1 MLKPLKPTE
10 RKGSSCKYTSY
21 CFSTWFQGLYFQ
33 LFQKCTTI
41 NVRCMRIC
49 LRQFISEHATWNVC
63 CKITI
68 FKEFTSLLILTIQRK
83 MVTLK
88 YFNCHLRFLDVFLSF
103 WCQWLISRLSCCSRY
118 VTKESRVE
126 TKLPLQLD
134 FLLLLNDLDKNCKR
148 HLYFFGTCQ
157 EIFEVWF
164 LLSLSHVC
172 SWLLD

>member
-1 MLKPLKPTE
+1 MLKPTA
-10 RKGSSCKYTSY
+10 RKGSSCKYTSC

-33 LFQKCTTI
+33 LFQKCITI

-63 CKITI
+63 CKNN
-68 FKEFTSLLILTIQRK
+68 FSCLLILTTQRK

-118 VTKESRVE
+118 MTKESWVE
-126 TKLPLQLD
+126 TKLPLQLN
-134 FLLLLNDLDKNCKR
+134 FLLLLNDLDKNCTGLL
-148 HLYFFGTCQ
+148 HFFGRCQ
-157 EIFEVWF
+157 EIFECWF

-172 SWLLD
+172 SRLLD